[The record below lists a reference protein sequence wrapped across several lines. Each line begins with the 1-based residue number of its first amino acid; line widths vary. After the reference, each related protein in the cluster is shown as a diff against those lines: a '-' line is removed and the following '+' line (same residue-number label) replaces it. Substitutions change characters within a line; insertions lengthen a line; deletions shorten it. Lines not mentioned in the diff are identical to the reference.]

1 MIKEIT
7 VEELKEKI
15 DNNEDFQLIDVREPF
30 EYEVSNLNG
39 ENIPLGGILIEA
51 DRIAT
56 DKPVIMQCRSGK
68 RSAAAVMQLEAQLGL
83 TNLYN
88 LQGGIVAWQQ
98 TFDPEMPVY

>member
-15 DNNEDFQLIDVREPF
+15 DNNEDFQLIDVRETF
-30 EYEVSNLNG
+30 EYETSNLNG

-51 DRIAT
+51 DKIAT

-68 RSAAAVMQLEAQLGL
+68 RSAAAVMQLEQQFGMK
-83 TNLYN
+83 NLYN
-88 LQGGIVAWQQ
+88 LQGGILAWQEA
-98 TFDPEMPVY
+98 FDPDMQVY